1 MKRKILLILCSLFLG
16 ISPAFSHIITTNPL
30 ISVGISDNSFQR
42 YYFSENAFYA
52 TSPLYLIEK
61 KTNKCLK
68 EVPANTQVRVFI
80 QNNLFN
86 VYINGQMVLSKIS
99 SPIVLK
105 TQSDGLIGVANLK
118 RAGKPALYRGVI
130 ELVKPAC
137 KENMFLVNNVLDL
150 ETYLLGVVPNEMPVR
165 FGLEAL
171 KVQAIAARNYA
182 LRPRE
187 KKIHEFDVCDSVACQ
202 VYFGANTEMPLA
214 TQAVEETRG
223 MVGQYEDN
231 LIVAL
236 YSSTSGGYTESYEN
250 AFLPKD
256 DVKYPYLSAV
266 PDNSKTTSLE
276 EEETAKEFYTSEFD
290 SFEKDSRYFRWTREW
305 TKKEL
310 ENVLKQELPIAFKS
324 EHSFPELK
332 NSQDFGN
339 LKEIKV
345 VKRGQSGK
353 IVSLEIVTDKN
364 TFTVQKELVI
374 RRLFKCQG
382 KALPSANVVF
392 EPEYDSNN
400 NLVKIKAYGGGYG
413 HGVGMSQYG
422 AGGMAKA
429 GHTFDE
435 IFRHYYSDTT
445 IDLLPLALSNSAENN
460 SAVYDFYLTKKQAKI
475 IVENKHDEVTLKV
488 VINGKAF
495 NFKAE
500 PSDEKKYIVDIS
512 KYVNIG
518 DNKVY
523 FFYPLEDNKNNSVK
537 VFIELYGNR
546 NDK

>member
-339 LKEIKV
+339 LKEISCK
-345 VKRGQSGK
+345 KRS
-353 IVSLEIVTDKN
+353 VRENS
-364 TFTVQKELVI
+364 FT
-374 RRLFKCQG
+374 
-382 KALPSANVVF
+382 
-392 EPEYDSNN
+392 
-400 NLVKIKAYGGGYG
+400 
-413 HGVGMSQYG
+413 
-422 AGGMAKA
+422 
-429 GHTFDE
+429 
-435 IFRHYYSDTT
+435 
-445 IDLLPLALSNSAENN
+445 
-460 SAVYDFYLTKKQAKI
+460 
-475 IVENKHDEVTLKV
+475 
-488 VINGKAF
+488 
-495 NFKAE
+495 
-500 PSDEKKYIVDIS
+500 
-512 KYVNIG
+512 
-518 DNKVY
+518 
-523 FFYPLEDNKNNSVK
+523 
-537 VFIELYGNR
+537 
-546 NDK
+546 